1 MHLKDRIFLKKP
13 TLFQVSQKKRNE
25 LLLAADL
32 QLYGKIRVDTA
43 CQPEFY
49 WRVADLQL
57 HFYILN

>member
-1 MHLKDRIFLKKP
+1 MHLKDRIFKKKP

-32 QLYGKIRVDTA
+32 QLYGKIQVDTA

-49 WRVADLQL
+49 
-57 HFYILN
+57 